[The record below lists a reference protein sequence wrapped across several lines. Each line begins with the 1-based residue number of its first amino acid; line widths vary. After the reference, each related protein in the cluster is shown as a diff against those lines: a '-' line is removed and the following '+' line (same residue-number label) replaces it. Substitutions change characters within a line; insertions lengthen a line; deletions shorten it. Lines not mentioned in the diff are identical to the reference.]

1 MRFLLA
7 TPKSELTTIRIELY
21 FPGIKS
27 PFKYSTGRSIKPE
40 NWDQK
45 KYRAKTMRG
54 AQGDRNRKLNLVLN
68 EYEFAVERIRDL
80 YGSALTK
87 DKLKEKL
94 DEYFHVN
101 DNDFEVL
108 TCKTMIKNFIEE
120 MKELGS
126 VTKTTLIKYEM
137 IRNKFLTFIGKQDLQ
152 IEQINHAFLVKFITF
167 LRSEYQLSDNTL
179 QRNYAHF
186 KAFLNWCDRN
196 GHKVPRDYK
205 EIKIKGRD
213 VDDIALTYEEIKILE
228 TMKLDHGLDLHRDMF
243 LIGVYSGQ
251 RFSDYSVF
259 EKADVRDGMIIKR
272 AEKTETNSYI
282 PLHSKLEK
290 LLDKYDWQFKTI
302 SSQKFN
308 KAIQKICKKAGFNDE
323 VKKTRYLG
331 SKKMIERFQRWE
343 IVTSHTARRTFIT
356 LSSTKG
362 MPDHIIMSIT
372 GIRDPKTLQKYKKI
386 NLETVMSQ
394 AQKVFD

>member
-7 TPKSELTTIRIELY
+7 TPKSEVTTIRIELY
-21 FPGIKS
+21 LPGIKS
-27 PFKYSTGRSIKPE
+27 PFKYNTGRSIKPE
-40 NWDQK
+40 HWDLK
-45 KYRAKTMRG
+45 KYRANTMRG
-54 AQGDRNRKLNLVLN
+54 AQGDRNRKLNLILN

-87 DKLKEKL
+87 DKLKAKL
-94 DEYFHVN
+94 DEYFHVEEKKPETVLELFDEYLQEIKDVGTLTKGSQTKYRQSRDKFKRFQGN
-101 DNDFEVL
+101 RQLKLKDMTDTVLWAFVAYMRDVYKNTDNSLSRNLVFF
-108 TCKTMIKNFIEE
+108 KT
-120 MKELGS
+120 
-126 VTKTTLIKYEM
+126 
-137 IRNKFLTFIGKQDLQ
+137 
-152 IEQINHAFLVKFITF
+152 
-167 LRSEYQLSDNTL
+167 
-179 QRNYAHF
+179 
-186 KAFLNWCDRN
+186 FLNWN
-196 GHKVPRDYK
+196 
-205 EIKIKGRD
+205 IKKGRAVPED
-213 VDDIALTYEEIKILE
+213 FKQVTVKKRDTDDIALTDQEVKILE
-228 TMKLDHGLDLHRDMF
+228 TMKLDHTLDVHRDMF

-259 EKADVRDGMIIKR
+259 EKSDVKNGLIIKR

-282 PLHSKLEK
+282 PMHPKLEK
-290 LLDKYDWQFKTI
+290 LLDKYDWQFRTV

-343 IVTSHTARRTFIT
+343 VITSHTARRTFIT

-386 NLETVMSQ
+386 NLETVMDQ
-394 AQKVFD
+394 ATRVFE

>member
-1 MRFLLA
+1 MRFALSKPLA
-7 TPKSELTTIRIELY
+7 EITTIRIEIDL
-21 FPGIKS
+21 PGIKS
-27 PFKYSTGRSIKPE
+27 PLKYSTGRSIKPE
-40 NWDQK
+40 HWDKK

-54 AQGDRNRKLNLVLN
+54 AQGDRNRKLNIILN
-68 EYEFAVERIRDL
+68 EYEFAVERIRDF

-87 DKLKEKL
+87 DRLKAKL
-94 DEYFHVN
+94 DEYFHVK
-101 DNDFEVL
+101 EKKSETVL
-108 TCKTMIKNFIEE
+108 ELFDEYLKEIKDVGT
-120 MKELGS
+120 L
-126 VTKTTLIKYEM
+126 TKATQTKY
-137 IRNKFLTFIGKQDLQ
+137 RQSRDK
-152 IEQINHAFLVKFITF
+152 
-167 LRSEYQLSDNTL
+167 
-179 QRNYAHF
+179 F
-186 KAFLNWCDRN
+186 KAFQGKRQLKLKDMIDTVLWAFVAYMRDVYKNTDNSLSRNLTFFKTFLNWN
-196 GHKVPRDYK
+196 
-205 EIKIKGRD
+205 IKKGRAVPD
-213 VDDIALTYEEIKILE
+213 DFKHVTVKKRDTDDIALTQEEIKILE
-228 TMKLDHGLDLHRDMF
+228 TIKLDHRLDLYRDMF

-259 EKADVRDGMIIKR
+259 EKADVSNGMIIKR

-282 PLHSKLEK
+282 PLHPKLER
-290 LLDKYDWQFKTI
+290 LLDKYDWQLRTI

-308 KAIQKICKKAGFNDE
+308 KAIQQICKKAGFDDE
-323 VKKTRYLG
+323 VKKTKYRG

-394 AQKVFD
+394 AQKVFL